1 MFLTNLFI
9 DQAIA
14 LKFRL
19 LSIRLT
25 SEVFETNWNIQL
37 SLGTLS
43 TPLNSPAFID
53 LPLGIRLRLRD
64 P

>member
-43 TPLNSPAFID
+43 TPQLS
-53 LPLGIRLRLRD
+53 LTCPLASA
-64 P
+64 